1 MSIADELLDLLP
13 WQRRLAAALLAGEM
27 VTGGKRN
34 GKRFVKRA
42 IVNAHLARGE
52 HVHLALPG
60 ELWCATLQPAGALWQ
75 RLK

>member
-13 WQRRLAAALLAGEM
+13 WQRRLAAAHLDGQM
-27 VTGGKRN
+27 VTGGKRH
-34 GKRFVKRA
+34 GKRLINRA

-60 ELWCATLQPAGALWQ
+60 ELWCATPQPVGALWQ